1 MTSSNISGKSITA
14 SKMRV
19 EKDFKEFIESLNRN
33 SVRYLIVGSFALS
46 YYAEPRYTK
55 DIDILIDST
64 SPNAERLIT
73 AIREFGFSDIE
84 ISIRDFLEPDQIIQL
99 GIAPVRI
106 DLLTSLKGILFAAA
120 WDRRTIGQYG
130 DIPAFYISKQ
140 DLIDHKKLVGR
151 KQDLADIEKLIKS

>member
-1 MTSSNISGKSITA
+1 
-14 SKMRV
+14 MRV

-64 SPNAERLIT
+64 SSNAERLLA
-73 AIREFGFSDIE
+73 AIQGFGFTDIE
-84 ISIRDFLEPDQIIQL
+84 ISVRDLLAPDQVIQL

-106 DLLTSLKGILFAAA
+106 DLLTSLKGILFAEA
-120 WDRRTIGQYG
+120 WDRRTIGRYG
-130 DIPAFYISKQ
+130 EIPAFYISKQ

-151 KQDLADIEKLIKS
+151 LQDLADVEKLIKS